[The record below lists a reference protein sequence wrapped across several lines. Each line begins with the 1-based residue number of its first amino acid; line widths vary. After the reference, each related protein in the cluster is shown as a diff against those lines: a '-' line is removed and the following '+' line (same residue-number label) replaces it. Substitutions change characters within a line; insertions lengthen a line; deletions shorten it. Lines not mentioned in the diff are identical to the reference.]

1 MVKYSYLRKRSDSLL
16 NKSLIE
22 DTLTAALS
30 TGGDFAEIFVEDR
43 TNNGIVMI
51 GGKVESTVSGRDYG
65 VGIRIFKGFN
75 SVYAYT
81 NKSDRETLIDT
92 AKKAA
97 KALTGKNLNLTINL
111 TKADVKNINPIRI
124 DPSGVEKTKK
134 VQVMKKAYDTAFNYD
149 ELITQVTVSYTD
161 YTQNIMVANSEGL
174 WKEDTRVRS
183 RLGISS
189 VASKNGEMQS
199 GFFGPGASR
208 GYEFFE
214 DLDIDYYAKEASRI
228 ALTMVNAKYSPG
240 GRMPVIIDNGFGGVI
255 FHEACGHGLEAT
267 SVAKGLSVFAGK
279 IGQQIASPL
288 VTAIDDGSIPNQWGS
303 YTIDDEGTQSQRNV
317 LIDKGI
323 LKGYMVD
330 KLNGR
335 RMNMDVTGSSRRQ
348 SYRFPP
354 TSRMSNTFIDKG
366 NLTPEEIIANTE
378 RGLYARYMGG
388 GSVNPSTGEFNF
400 AVMEGYLIEKGKI
413 KEPVR
418 GATLIGKGTE
428 VLNKIDMVGNNLDQG
443 QGMCGSVSGSIP
455 ANVGQPMIRVSEL
468 TVGGREGGL

>member
-400 AVMEGYLIEKGKI
+400 AVMEGYIIEKGKI

-443 QGMCGSVSGSIP
+443 PG
-455 ANVGQPMIRVSEL
+455 ARL
-468 TVGGREGGL
+468 

>member
-1 MVKYSYLRKRSDSLL
+1 MLNRK
-16 NKSLIE
+16 LIE
-22 DTLTAALS
+22 DALTAALS
-30 TGGDFAEIFVEDR
+30 IGGDFAEIFVEDR

-51 GGKVESTVSGRDYG
+51 GGKVESTMSGRDYG
-65 VGIRIFKGFN
+65 AGIRIFKGFN

-81 NKSDRETLIDT
+81 NKTDRDTLIET

-97 KALTGKNLNLTINL
+97 KAVEGNIIDHTINL
-111 TKADVKNINPIRI
+111 IKTDVNNINTIQI
-124 DPSGVEKTKK
+124 DPSSVEKTRK

-149 ELITQVTVSYTD
+149 DLITQVSVNYTD
-161 YTQNIMVANSEGL
+161 YIQNIMVANSQGL

-199 GFFGPGASR
+199 GFYAPGASK

-214 DLDIDYYAKEASRI
+214 NLDIDYYAREASRI
-228 ALTMVNAKYSPG
+228 AVTMVNAKYSPS

-267 SVAKGLSVFAGK
+267 AVAKGLSVFAGK
-279 IGQQIASPL
+279 VGQQIASPL
-288 VTAIDDGSIPNQWGS
+288 VTAIDDGSIPNEWGS
-303 YTIDDEGTQSQRNV
+303 YSIDDEGTPSQRNV
-317 LIDKGI
+317 LIENGI
-323 LKGYMVD
+323 LKGYMID
-330 KLNGR
+330 MLNAR
-335 RMNMDVTGSSRRQ
+335 RMNMDITGSSRRQ
-348 SYRFPP
+348 SYRFSP
-354 TSRMSNTFIDKG
+354 TSRMSNTFIDNGSSK
-366 NLTPEEIIANTE
+366 PEEIIASTE
-378 RGLYARYMGG
+378 KGLYAKNMGG
-388 GSVNPSTGEFNF
+388 GSVNPATGEFNF
-400 AVMEGYLIEKGKI
+400 AVMEGYIIEKGKI

-428 VLNKIDMVGNNLDQG
+428 VLNKIDMVGNNLLQG

-468 TVGGREGGL
+468 TVGGREGE

>member
-1 MVKYSYLRKRSDSLL
+1 VLSRR
-16 NKSLIE
+16 LIE
-22 DTLTAALS
+22 NTLTAALS

-51 GGKVESTVSGRDYG
+51 GGKVESTMSGRDYG

-81 NKSDRETLIDT
+81 NKSDEDTLIET

-97 KALTGKNLNLTINL
+97 QAVEGNIIDLTINL
-111 TKADVKNINPIRI
+111 TKSDVKNINIIQI
-124 DPSGVEKTKK
+124 DPSKVEKTKK
-134 VQVMKKAYDTAFNYD
+134 VQVMKKAYDIAFNYD
-149 ELITQVTVSYTD
+149 ELITQVSINYTD
-161 YTQNIMVANSEGL
+161 YIQNIMVANSEGL

-189 VASKNGEMQS
+189 VASKDGEMQS
-199 GFFGPGASR
+199 GFFAPGASK

-214 DLDIDYYAKEASRI
+214 NLDIDYYAKEASRI
-228 ALTMVNAKYSPG
+228 AVTMVKAKYSPS

-279 IGQQIASPL
+279 IGQQIASPI
-288 VTAIDDGSIPNQWGS
+288 VTAIDDGSIPNEWGS
-303 YTIDDEGTQSQRNV
+303 YSIDDEGTQSQRNV
-317 LIDKGI
+317 LIENGI
-323 LKGYMVD
+323 LKGYMID
-330 KLNGR
+330 KLNAR
-335 RMNMDVTGSSRRQ
+335 RMNMDITGSSRRQ

-354 TSRMSNTFIDKG
+354 TSRMSNTFIDNG
-366 NLTPEEIIANTE
+366 SSTPEEIIANTE
-378 RGLYARYMGG
+378 KGLYAKHMGG
-388 GSVNPSTGEFNF
+388 GSVNPATGEFNF
-400 AVMEGYLIEKGKI
+400 AVMEGYIVEKGKI

-428 VLNKIDMVGNNLDQG
+428 VLNKIDMVGNNLLQS

-468 TVGGREGGL
+468 TVGGREGEQ